1 MNIRWTCH
9 IPLTMFR
16 VYYKVVVQYR
26 PQISGWVNE
35 EINIFTDIYTW
46 YFCILQ
52 ADAQSSQ
59 EISNWTHIFESH
71 MSEIVDVISPTVSS
85 LLQLDVVIET
95 NAATIRVLEGVHKKL
110 SRLSPEEVAKFHLD
124 DCLGGCSPTIHQRA
138 LRR

>member
-1 MNIRWTCH
+1 
-9 IPLTMFR
+9 MFG
-16 VYYKVVVQYR
+16 VYREVVVQYR
-26 PQISGWVNE
+26 PQISWWRAL
-35 EINIFTDIYTW
+35 IFSQISTDDT
-46 YFCILQ
+46 FVELTLQ

-59 EISNWTHIFESH
+59 EIANWPHIFQSNV
-71 MSEIVDVISPTVSS
+71 SKIGDVISLTLSL

-110 SRLSPEEVAKFHLD
+110 SRLSPEEVAKFRLD